1 MIKKLPSRHY
11 YWKPAREKLLISFE
25 TQQLCQP
32 CLIRETSEKNLGQRI
47 LQKHQNVAV
56 MKELIK
62 KKSCK
67 RIGYGHIL
75 FCTSMTKKLTKGM
88 RWGVKAKKDSC
99 AIQKFEGRRG
109 RLVTL

>member
-1 MIKKLPSRHY
+1 MFNTRNK
-11 YWKPAREKLLISFE
+11 REEPRS
-25 TQQLCQP
+25 
-32 CLIRETSEKNLGQRI
+32 KNFT
-47 LQKHQNVAV
+47 KHQNVAV

-99 AIQKFEGRRG
+99 AIQKFEDRRG